1 MGDIGA
7 LGRVGWKTLAY
18 TVLVSGIGVVIALT
32 LVNLLRPGDGI
43 DPEVART
50 MLASAGDGAKAIV
63 STTREA
69 PTGRDALPN
78 ILPPN
83 TKRAAG
89 RNELYTAMYFAHHS
103 SIAHT
108 L

>member
-1 MGDIGA
+1 MRVLPLLFSALVIGVAEMGDIGS

-43 DPEVART
+43 DPEFART

-63 STTREA
+63 STRSDERRVGQECDSKGRSRWA
-69 PTGRDALPN
+69 P
-78 ILPPN
+78 
-83 TKRAAG
+83 
-89 RNELYTAMYFAHHS
+89 
-103 SIAHT
+103 
-108 L
+108 